1 MDIFET
7 YLNIPRLYTAIAEW
21 LSVIIFIGFIPKR
34 YPKKYTLLISILF
47 LFILVAFHLWAS
59 TWRINYWVL
68 GMILVVLIMYFFI
81 SLTYKV
87 NKFVSGH
94 LTVFAFIL
102 SEFMAS
108 LEWQL
113 EYYFITNA
121 NLNLTFINKLSV
133 NLFDKY
139 NLRISLLLIIVY
151 LMVFLIAFY
160 IEKRYQNRNNKNYFN
175 KGDLPSILVI
185 GVLIFVISN
194 FSFLNIN
201 SPITSN
207 NPLEIFYIR
216 TLVDLV
222 GVIILYSQ
230 REHTLVSIK
239 NLEVSLMNNLLDRQY
254 EQYKSTMRSIDI
266 INQKYHD
273 LKHHINV
280 IRFET
285 DESAK
290 QKYFDKLE
298 EKIKPY
304 EAIYQTGNK
313 VLDIILNSKGEQII
327 KGKINFTCI
336 ADGELLNF
344 ITSIDLVSI
353 FSNALDNAIENLINV
368 EEEKRLLKLSLYSQA
383 NLVMI
388 KIENYYENK
397 LRYYNGQLLTT
408 KGNQEYHGFG
418 LKSIK
423 SSVEKYNGS
432 LTINTEN
439 NWFTI
444 LILIPSVK

>member
-7 YLNIPRLYTAIAEW
+7 FLNIPRLYTAIAEW

-47 LFILVAFHLWAS
+47 LSILVAFHLWAS

-239 NLEVSLMNNLLDRQY
+239 NLEVSLMNNLLD
-254 EQYKSTMRSIDI
+254 
-266 INQKYHD
+266 
-273 LKHHINV
+273 
-280 IRFET
+280 
-285 DESAK
+285 
-290 QKYFDKLE
+290 
-298 EKIKPY
+298 
-304 EAIYQTGNK
+304 
-313 VLDIILNSKGEQII
+313 
-327 KGKINFTCI
+327 
-336 ADGELLNF
+336 
-344 ITSIDLVSI
+344 
-353 FSNALDNAIENLINV
+353 
-368 EEEKRLLKLSLYSQA
+368 
-383 NLVMI
+383 
-388 KIENYYENK
+388 
-397 LRYYNGQLLTT
+397 
-408 KGNQEYHGFG
+408 
-418 LKSIK
+418 
-423 SSVEKYNGS
+423 
-432 LTINTEN
+432 
-439 NWFTI
+439 
-444 LILIPSVK
+444 